1 MVYDEDE
8 KMLQVSE
15 AHSALTAWIKERFL
29 RVATILRHDA
39 FGTRVSTG
47 AQYAKSCLEV
57 TGLS

>member
-1 MVYDEDE
+1 
-8 KMLQVSE
+8 MLQVSE